1 MVLTG
6 KILRN
11 FAEGLLFEKI
21 SEMILADIVG
31 LCMILPFLGG
41 IMRCGNGKSN
51 RGTKVAWLFRK
62 FIWE

>member
-21 SEMILADIVG
+21 SEMILADIAG

-41 IMRCGNGKSN
+41 ITRRGSGKSN
-51 RGTKVAWLFRK
+51 RGTKVRMVVPK
-62 FIWE
+62 F

>member
-41 IMRCGNGKSN
+41 ITM
-51 RGTKVAWLFRK
+51 F
-62 FIWE
+62 

>member
-41 IMRCGNGKSN
+41 ITKCGSGKSN
-51 RGTKVAWLFRK
+51 RGTKARIVVPK
-62 FIWE
+62 F

>member
-6 KILRN
+6 KILRD
-11 FAEGLLFEKI
+11 FAKDFLLEKI

-41 IMRCGNGKSN
+41 ITKCGSGKSN
-51 RGTKVAWLFRK
+51 RGTKARIVVPK
-62 FIWE
+62 F